1 MPDSRPRPA
10 LEDLT
15 ARGEAQAALH
25 ARARAATRERFGDTV
40 FVRGVVEVSNFCRE
54 DCTYCGMRRSNRGL
68 ERYRADRRQLEDWLL
83 RHRPAMVTDL
93 NFQAGED
100 PRVVREV
107 VVPLLETL
115 RRETDLGL
123 SVGLGTLDPALYRE
137 LRAAGAAVY
146 ILKFETADPA
156 HYATLRAPGTL
167 AERLD
172 HLRRLAAQGWWV
184 SSGFIAG
191 LPGETSA
198 QLLGNFALAD
208 SLPLCGCS
216 VSPFVPGEDTPLRD
230 APAGDVDRTLNCIA
244 ALRLLRPDWI
254 IPAVSALNLH
264 AGANGGE
271 GYRRALRA
279 GANLVTLNLTPPR
292 WREDYPIYTR
302 RRYIVSEA
310 YVRETLAAEGLRPAP
325 RGLVAHLESARRAPA
340 PVNGVESSRLQA
352 GQAGGLHHTVGV
364 QPSRLQPEAQPSGN
378 ASRSAAPPSRSRQPS
393 RGRPAAAPA
402 AAQRGPSQSRRPEE
416 TGPHC

>member
-1 MPDSRPRPA
+1 MPAARTRPA

-15 ARGEAQAALH
+15 ARGAAQADLH
-25 ARARAATRERFGDTV
+25 ARARAVTRERFGDAV

-54 DCTYCGMRRSNRGL
+54 DCAYCGMRRSNRTL
-68 ERYRADRRQLEDWLL
+68 ARYRADRQQLETWLL
-83 RHRPAMVTDL
+83 QHRPALVTDL

-100 PRVVREV
+100 PRVVRELV
-107 VVPLLETL
+107 LPLLDKL

-123 SVGLGTLDPALYRE
+123 SVGLGTLDDALYQE

-156 HYATLRAPGTL
+156 HYRALRAPGTL
-167 AERLD
+167 AERLE

-191 LPGETSA
+191 LPGETPA
-198 QLLGNFALAD
+198 RLQQNFTLAD
-208 SLPLCGCS
+208 ALPLCGCS
-216 VSPFVPGEDTPLRD
+216 VSPFVPGEDTPLRH
-230 APAGDVDRTLNCIA
+230 APAGDIELTLNCIA
-244 ALRLLRPDWI
+244 ALRLQRPDWI

-310 YVRETLAAEGLRPAP
+310 FVRETLAAEGLRPAP
-325 RGLVAHLESARRAPA
+325 RGLAAHWES
-340 PVNGVESSRLQA
+340 V
-352 GQAGGLHHTVGV
+352 
-364 QPSRLQPEAQPSGN
+364 
-378 ASRSAAPPSRSRQPS
+378 
-393 RGRPAAAPA
+393 RPAPA
-402 AAQRGPSQSRRPEE
+402 AVDKVRPCWPPAAPSAAGPL
-416 TGPHC
+416 GAG